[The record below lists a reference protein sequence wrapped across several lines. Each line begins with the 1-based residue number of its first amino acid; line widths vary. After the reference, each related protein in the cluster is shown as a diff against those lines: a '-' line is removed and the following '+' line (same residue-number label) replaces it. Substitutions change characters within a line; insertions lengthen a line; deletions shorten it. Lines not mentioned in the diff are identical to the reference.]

1 MGEEL
6 RMTSPANQSND
17 IIRAAGQSLANQR
30 AGGRRVRSIG
40 RGSAGLKA
48 KHFGKKLRNV
58 LLAIGGLWLAL
69 TVAGIVLDGI
79 GITGIILGVLATVI
93 AVGVFGSYPKMKLP
107 SRVDLTAD
115 NQNVRQLVGQT
126 ELWLESQRRALPPPA
141 VKLVDHIG
149 LQLDAL
155 GLQLQDLDQSHPK
168 ATEVRKLV
176 GEHLPNVI
184 DGYRKIPDH
193 LRHEEH
199 SGTTPAKQF
208 MDSLSTISGE
218 IDSVT
223 RQLAAGAIDNL
234 SIQNRYLEYKYGA
247 GPEAE

>member
-1 MGEEL
+1 LAG
-6 RMTSPANQSND
+6 PAHQSD
-17 IIRAAGQSLANQR
+17 QIVRAAGQSLAFQR
-30 AGGRRVRSIG
+30 SGGRRRGSIG
-40 RGSAGLKA
+40 RGSAGIKA
-48 KHFGKKLRNV
+48 KHFGRKLRNV
-58 LLAIGGLWLAL
+58 LLAVGAIWLGL
-69 TVAGIVLDGI
+69 TVAGIVIDGI
-79 GITGIILGVLATVI
+79 GITGIILGALATFI
-93 AVGVFGSYPKMKLP
+93 AVGIFGRYPKMKLP
-107 SRVDLTAD
+107 SRADLSPE

-176 GEHLPNVI
+176 GEHLPNVV
-184 DGYRKIPDH
+184 DGYRKIPEH
-193 LRHEEH
+193 LRHEAH

-208 MDSLSTISGE
+208 IDSLTTISGE

-247 GPEAE
+247 GPEGGES

>member
-1 MGEEL
+1 MVG
-6 RMTSPANQSND
+6 PANQSQD
-17 IIRAAGQSLANQR
+17 IIRAAGQSLAFQR
-30 AGGRRVRSIG
+30 AGGRRRGSIG
-40 RGSAGLKA
+40 RGSAGIKA
-48 KHFGKKLRNV
+48 RHFGRKLRNI
-58 LLAIGGLWLAL
+58 LLAVGALWLGL
-69 TVAGIVLDGI
+69 TVAGIVIGGI
-79 GITGIILGVLATVI
+79 GITGIILGVIATAI
-93 AVGVFGSYPKMKLP
+93 AMGVFGSWPKMRMP
-107 SRVDLTAD
+107 QRADLTAD
-115 NQNVRQLVGQT
+115 NRDVRQLVGQT

-193 LRHEEH
+193 LRHEDTGGG
-199 SGTTPAKQF
+199 SPAKHF
-208 MDSLSTISGE
+208 MDGLTTISGE

-234 SIQNRYLEYKYGA
+234 SIQTRYLDYKYGDA
-247 GPEAE
+247 LEEQG